1 VNRLFS
7 DRQPSLDGLRGI
19 AVTLVFFYHH
29 NLLNIGWAG
38 VELFFVLSGFLITA
52 ILRQTRDDGHFWK
65 EFWIKRAT
73 RIVPPLIPLLL
84 VVILF
89 DHTVVA
95 WIPAYLLSLGDL
107 IAYIRPKYQVTRPLW
122 SLAVEEHFYL
132 LWPFAVRFLKRCWL
146 LVILVLIIVAEPTLR
161 GFVVTRVPDW
171 ELVYFL
177 TPFRLDGISLGCL
190 LALATE
196 SSSAR
201 KLLARFSGP
210 CLVLAAAV
218 FAGLRLL
225 LGLRFSRGNGSFYN
239 AAAYSLIALLA
250 FFLIA
255 NLLTRTGS
263 IAARVLAWRP
273 LVFLGT
279 ISYGLYLYQ
288 NMCRDL
294 IMRIPGIPSHDV
306 AWLSAPLTVLTA
318 WLSFAFYEKPLI
330 LWGKGKARNYRTLI
344 LGPTEVSP
352 AAAP

>member
-1 VNRLFS
+1 M
-7 DRQPSLDGLRGI
+7 SLDGLRGI

-38 VELFFVLSGFLITA
+38 VELFFVLSGFLITT
-52 ILRQTRDDGHFWK
+52 ILQRTREDGQFWK
-65 EFWIKRAT
+65 EFWIKRVT
-73 RIVPPLIPLLL
+73 RIVPPLIPLLF
-84 VVILF
+84 VIVLI

-95 WIPAYLLSLGDL
+95 WIPGYLLSLGDL
-107 IAYIRPKYQVTRPLW
+107 IAYIRPQYQVARPLW

-132 LWPFAVRFLKRCWL
+132 LWPFAVRFLNRCWL
-146 LVILVLIIVAEPTLR
+146 VAILALIIIAEPILR
-161 GFVVTRVPDW
+161 GFVVSRVPDW

-190 LALATE
+190 LALAME
-196 SSSAR
+196 SSWAHKALTRLSSPG
-201 KLLARFSGP
+201 LF
-210 CLVLAAAV
+210 LAAAV
-218 FAGLRLL
+218 FSGLRLL
-225 LGLRFSRGNGSFYN
+225 LGLRFSRGNGPFYN

-255 NLLTRTGS
+255 NLLTNTES

-294 IMRIPGIPSHDV
+294 ILRIPGVPSHYV
-306 AWLSAPLTVLTA
+306 AWFSAPLTILTA
-318 WLSFAFYEKPLI
+318 WLSFTLYERPLI
-330 LWGKGKARNYRTLI
+330 LWGKRKARSYRTLV
-344 LGPTEVSP
+344 LGLAEVSP
-352 AAAP
+352 GTAP